1 MHARPFLPPPGCSRH
16 ARLARACGSPA
27 PACCWHAAAELDI
40 AGLSVTL
47 TLPVSKADPQ
57 AQGCRRSW
65 GCVCTPRADTWI
77 QPCAFHAFLQHR
89 TRLMK
94 KGSEWLDADAPLFP
108 NAAGLHCS
116 KPGVVSGFRALAS
129 AMSSLAIRGQGEI
142 GGHTA
147 RVTGAR
153 YLAALG
159 VELAIIQLMARH
171 ASSCIMGYVRDA
183 PLLTITGLTKAKR
196 AARAEQ
202 DATVVQ
208 SWSEAKLKAQLDA
221 MALRLDALA
230 QDQQHLAGLK
240 FNDDLLEHEETQ
252 EDPHDGELD
261 DLTAVVNVINDKA
274 HIA

>member
-1 MHARPFLPPPGCSRH
+1 MA
-16 ARLARACGSPA
+16 
-27 PACCWHAAAELDI
+27 
-40 AGLSVTL
+40 
-47 TLPVSKADPQ
+47 
-57 AQGCRRSW
+57 
-65 GCVCTPRADTWI
+65 
-77 QPCAFHAFLQHR
+77 
-89 TRLMK
+89 

-116 KPGVVSGFRALAS
+116 KPGVVSGFRALSS
-129 AMSSLAIRGQGEI
+129 ATSALAIRGQGEI

-171 ASSCIMGYVRDA
+171 ASSCIMDYVRDA
-183 PLLTITGLTKAKR
+183 PLLTITGMTKAKR

-240 FNDDLLEHEETQ
+240 INDDLLEHEETQ

-261 DLTAVVNVINDKA
+261 DLTAVINILNDKA
-274 HIA
+274 HIAKVVPAAGVAPALWRARCPWWFGFKQHRICTPSSVLADPALNSLLCRRCWRGLTQSPHGEESSSGSD